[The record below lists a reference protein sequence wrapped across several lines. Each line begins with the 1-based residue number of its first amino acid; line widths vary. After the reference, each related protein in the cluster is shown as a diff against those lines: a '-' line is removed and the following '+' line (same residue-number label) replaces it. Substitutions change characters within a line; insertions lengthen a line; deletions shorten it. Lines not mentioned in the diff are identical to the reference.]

1 MWKCLRLVVCYLG
14 HSVTFF
20 LSNGALGSTATGHK
34 CDCDWLVTDPKTI
47 VHCLARPRSSWRYM
61 EKSNCHPFHHNI
73 NRSVHLAKKQKKT
86 EKPKL
91 FYLLAILLTLIR
103 FHFAVVVER
112 IPVTKRLEKEKR
124 KTNKQKNR
132 SNGSNLWMKKEPAR
146 KK

>member
-1 MWKCLRLVVCYLG
+1 
-14 HSVTFF
+14 
-20 LSNGALGSTATGHK
+20 
-34 CDCDWLVTDPKTI
+34 
-47 VHCLARPRSSWRYM
+47 M

-73 NRSVHLAKKQKKT
+73 NRSVLLAKTKKPK
-86 EKPKL
+86 KPKL

-132 SNGSNLWMKKEPAR
+132 SNGSNL
-146 KK
+146 